1 MNQLDVEIYLHIK
14 YWKKNIKSYFSA
26 CLTLTLDIDYSAK
39 DSERTNEII
48 FVDYS
53 LGEIPQVDKSL
64 YSLKACNF

>member
-1 MNQLDVEIYLHIK
+1 
-14 YWKKNIKSYFSA
+14 
-26 CLTLTLDIDYSAK
+26 LTLDIDYSAK

-64 YSLKACNF
+64 YSLKAYNLKR